1 MLLTTTVSRNTRDE
15 PILQFALLV
24 GCFTAS
30 FRSAKP
36 DVATDY
42 LVLLALNADLPG
54 EGGRRQGRLC
64 LDALREL
71 VLETREFAQ
80 LLGDIR
86 GDGQKIP
93 GAIQMRAKLIQRS
106 VPGERDTE
114 LTKFIKDLTVQ
125 AALAADEGGR
135 TTDAVLLYHLAE
147 EFDNVLT
154 IVNRTLSEALTVE
167 LGRQAMR
174 IEPLKPRENKGK
186 EPLPSQSTLSLTAVD
201 DPVVLAKNMYD
212 LYSGASRQNVYQRIK
227 PATREATHTLVAM
240 ASAKQSLLAHNYLA
254 ALEAIGGLDV
264 LPLNASGDVAVI
276 RQYAQNFAL
285 LPAVVGR
292 CVGDVLIWAVL
303 ACNGERDR
311 LVRDGWEVDGR
322 RNMVLRLNGA
332 VADVGIFAGLV
343 RYKLRQEVFDTL
355 ARAGDGS

>member
-1 MLLTTTVSRNTRDE
+1 
-15 PILQFALLV
+15 LQFALLV
-24 GCFTAS
+24 GFFTAS

-36 DVATDY
+36 AVATDY

-54 EGGRRQGRLC
+54 ESGRRQGRLC

-86 GDGQKIP
+86 SDGQRIP
-93 GAIQMRAKLIQRS
+93 GAIQLRANLIQKS
-106 VPGERDTE
+106 MSDERDIE

-174 IEPLKPRENKGK
+174 IEPLKPRDNKGK
-186 EPLPSQSTLSLTAVD
+186 DTLPSQSTLSLTAVD
-201 DPVVLAKNMYD
+201 DPVVLANNMYD
-212 LYSGASRQNVYQRIK
+212 LYTGAGRQEMYQKIK
-227 PATREATHTLVAM
+227 PATREATNILIRM
-240 ASAKQSLLAHNYLA
+240 AAAKQSLLSHNYLA
-254 ALEAIGGLDV
+254 CLEAIGAIDI
-264 LPLNASGDVAVI
+264 LPLNASGDVSVI
-276 RQYAQNFAL
+276 RQYAQNFNL
-285 LPAVVGR
+285 LAPVISR
-292 CVGDVLIWAVL
+292 CVGDLLIWAVL

-311 LVRDGWEVDGR
+311 LVKDGWEVDSR
-322 RNMVLRLNGA
+322 KNMVLRLNNA

-343 RYKLRQEVFDTL
+343 RYKLRQDVFDTL
-355 ARAGDGS
+355 ARAGDGI

>member
-1 MLLTTTVSRNTRDE
+1 MSRNTRDE

-36 DVATDY
+36 EVATDY
-42 LVLLALNADLPG
+42 LVLLSLNADLPG
-54 EGGRRQGRLC
+54 EAGRRQGRLC

-71 VLETREFAQ
+71 VLETREFAL

-86 GDGQKIP
+86 SDGQKIP
-93 GAIQMRAKLIQRS
+93 GAIQLRAKLIQRS
-106 VPGERDTE
+106 VAGERDTE
-114 LTKFIKDLTVQ
+114 LAKFIKDLTVQ

-147 EFDNVLT
+147 EYDNVLT

-186 EPLPSQSTLSLTAVD
+186 EAASQSTLSLTAVD

-212 LYSGASRQNVYQRIK
+212 LYSSASRQNVYQRIK
-227 PATREATHTLVAM
+227 PATREATATLVQMAM
-240 ASAKQSLLAHNYLA
+240 AKQSLLAHNYLA
-254 ALEAIGGLDV
+254 ALEAIGSLDL
-264 LPLNASGDVAVI
+264 LPLSASGDVSVI

-285 LPAVVGR
+285 LPNVVGR
-292 CVGDVLIWAVL
+292 CVGDVLVWAVL

-322 RNMVLRLNGA
+322 RNMVLRLNNA

-355 ARAGDGS
+355 VRASDGS